1 MMVLEDRR
9 RRSPG
14 LIERREAVL
23 QLDLLEA
30 SSSTTCPKTGPE
42 WPRAGQGGLVGWWL
56 SIDPQ
61 PLPLLLLLL
70 LLLASLEQACSAARA
85 AEARRKESEKGEE
98 GEWRSVREL

>member
-61 PLPLLLLLL
+61 PLPLLLLGG
-70 LLLASLEQACSAARA
+70 LEQACSAARA
-85 AEARRKESEKGEE
+85 AEARTKECE
-98 GEWRSVREL
+98 